1 MSELENLKS
10 LEKYDQWKKA
20 KGSRESWIFF
30 IAGLIGLLFGL
41 LITWSI
47 LRVSPK
53 NSWTLTKGIFVSED
67 KILETVPKIE
77 EVDSKLKKSIVA
89 KPLNFLSKKV
99 EEEVKKEVL
108 KGNFSAITSAIRG
121 YSVILVVIWLL
132 VLILIWAIFT
142 YLADLLISK
151 FVWKEPTLYEQKI
164 D

>member
-1 MSELENLKS
+1 M
-10 LEKYDQWKKA
+10 
-20 KGSRESWIFF
+20 
-30 IAGLIGLLFGL
+30 
-41 LITWSI
+41 
-47 LRVSPK
+47 
-53 NSWTLTKGIFVSED
+53 SED

-99 EEEVKKEVL
+99 EEETLKETL

-132 VLILIWAIFT
+132 ALILIWAIFT
-142 YLADLLISK
+142 YLTDLLISK
-151 FVWKEPTLYEQKI
+151 FVWKEPALHEQKI